1 MVRGSFGS
9 RTEPARRSR
18 HRFSPSS
25 EEFFAAEPTSQTA
38 PGCVRTVEPISSRKA
53 ILVTF
58 TISKTKLAVA
68 IIAAALTI
76 PTSAM
81 AFHVFDDVPDDK
93 FYAEPVEWAFDN
105 GITTGKTATMFAPD
119 DAVTRGES
127 VTFLKRYN
135 DNVVEPAIAEVQA
148 DVDANADDIAA
159 LGPMYWASIDDDGS
173 IIARSSGV
181 NSDLSQTRRIN
192 EGGYEVDFDL
202 DTVSECHA
210 MVSRSTTASN
220 NVSNGEVYAE
230 LRLGDSSSMYIQTSD
245 SSGTAEDSPFTIQLW
260 CQPADNDI
268 VIIALGAESG
278 LNGQGD

>member
-135 DNVVEPAIAEVQA
+135 DNVVEPTTMNLFAS
-148 DVDANADDIAA
+148 DTK
-159 LGPMYWASIDDDGS
+159 LGGFS
-173 IIARSSGV
+173 
-181 NSDLSQTRRIN
+181 
-192 EGGYEVDFDL
+192 
-202 DTVSECHA
+202 
-210 MVSRSTTASN
+210 TASN
-220 NVSNGEVYAE
+220 TPSDVGLSAVVTIPEGHSGVIEIGFSAESACYGGAGSPWCKVILYSNGTAVGDDDFAF
-230 LRLGDSSSMYIQTSD
+230 DSSDGASETANSWEAHAMTRVTDELAAGTYTITARGAAWWHSPTFALD
-245 SSGTAEDSPFTIQLW
+245 DMVLTAEVHLTS
-260 CQPADNDI
+260 
-268 VIIALGAESG
+268 
-278 LNGQGD
+278 